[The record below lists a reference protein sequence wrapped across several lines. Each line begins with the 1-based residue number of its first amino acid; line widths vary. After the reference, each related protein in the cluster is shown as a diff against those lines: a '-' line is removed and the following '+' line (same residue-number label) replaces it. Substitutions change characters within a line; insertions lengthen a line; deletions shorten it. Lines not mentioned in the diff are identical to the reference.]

1 MKDIHSIPVNF
12 ATGVNVYGLHM
23 YNVCIAYSVKP
34 FSGIMVLACG
44 CDVYCVDNA
53 QERERAIQ

>member
-23 YNVCIAYSVKP
+23 YNVCIVCSVKP

-44 CDVYCVDNA
+44 CDVYCV
-53 QERERAIQ
+53 